1 MTPPI
6 APAIISAASAAVGAV
21 NAVNTAATGETG
33 FNVGPCNIH
42 YPHEFPQNQF
52 AHQGHSVNW
61 DVIKFHAHGG
71 FWDNDLTVAVS
82 GYLSNDSGELL
93 GYPQSDHPN
102 VPVNRFAVLNFDKS
116 GTSEN
121 MSRGLLN
128 CNIGP
133 WGGSGD
139 LAEGDAANPWIA
151 LRVSGRFDPFGPGDM
166 QYAFKL
172 SVNTFGQLHLEHV
185 TYNGDVW
192 KDFSITNEGDHI
204 RVYLN

>member
-1 MTPPI
+1 MA
-6 APAIISAASAAVGAV
+6 APVALATISAASAAVGAV

-33 FNVGPCNIH
+33 FNVGACSVH
-42 YPHEFPQNQF
+42 YPHEFPTNQF
-52 AHQGHSVNW
+52 AHAGHSVNW
-61 DVIKFHAHGG
+61 DIIKFHAHGG
-71 FWDNDLTVAVS
+71 FWDNDLTISCS
-82 GYLSNDSGELL
+82 GYLSQDSGPLL
-93 GYPQSDHPN
+93 GYPESAHPN

-128 CNIGP
+128 TTIGP

-139 LAEGDAANPWIA
+139 LAEGNAEDPWIA

-166 QYAFKL
+166 EYSFKL
-172 SVNTFGQLHLEHV
+172 GINTFGQLHLEHV
-185 TYNGDVW
+185 TYNGTVFQ
-192 KDFSITNEGDHI
+192 DFQVTNEGDHI